1 MTPPFDLTGSNALI
15 TGAGSPTGIG
25 FASAQLL
32 CEMGAAVYITGASE
46 RVLDRV
52 SELTAQG
59 FKVAGSIADLTQ
71 FEAAEGIV
79 SKALEFLGELDIVVN
94 NAGMTSVNAPMQD
107 VGEAGDG
114 ASMTV
119 AGWHNSIARNLD
131 SAFYIT
137 KLSLPHLR
145 ASSAGRIIMMS
156 SLTGPVMA
164 IRNDIAYGATKAAM
178 VGLTKSLAVD
188 EAKHAVTA
196 NAVAPG
202 WIQTA
207 SQSTS
212 EGHEGSST
220 PMGRS
225 ATPQEVAAVV
235 GFLASREASY
245 LTGQVIVIDGGNSIS
260 EQRSAR

>member
-1 MTPPFDLTGSNALI
+1 
-15 TGAGSPTGIG
+15 
-25 FASAQLL
+25 
-32 CEMGAAVYITGASE
+32 MGAAVYITGASDRLLE
-46 RVLDRV
+46 RV
-52 SELTAQG
+52 SELNDQG
-59 FKVAGSIADLTQ
+59 FKAAGSVADLTQ
-71 FEAAEGIV
+71 FEGAESIV
-79 SKALEFLGELDIVVN
+79 SKALDFLGGLDIVVN
-94 NAGMTSVNAPMQD
+94 NAGMTSVNAPMQE

-114 ASMTV
+114 ATMSV
-119 AGWHNSIARNLD
+119 EGWHNSVARNLD

-145 ASSAGRIIMMS
+145 ASKSGRIVMMS

-164 IRNDIAYGATKAAM
+164 IRNDVAYGATKAAM

-188 EAKHAVTA
+188 EAKHGITA

-207 SQSTS
+207 SQSIS

-225 ATPQEVAAVV
+225 ATPREVAAVV

-245 LTGQVIVIDGGNSIS
+245 LTGQVIVVDGGNSIS
-260 EQRSAR
+260 EQRTVR